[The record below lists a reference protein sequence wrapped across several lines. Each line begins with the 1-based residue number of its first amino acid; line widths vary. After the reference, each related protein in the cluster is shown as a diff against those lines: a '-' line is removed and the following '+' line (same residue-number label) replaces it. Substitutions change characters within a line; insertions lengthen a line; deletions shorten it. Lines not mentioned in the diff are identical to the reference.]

1 MLGRIHSLE
10 SFGTVD
16 GPGIRFV
23 VFMQGCPLRCLYCHN
38 PDTWEVKRETP
49 YLLEPEA
56 LLAEVL
62 RYKNFIAK
70 GGVTVT
76 GGEPLLQPEFLK
88 EFFRLCRENGI
99 HTALDTS
106 GYICSGKALEVL
118 EQVDL
123 VLLDIKTI
131 DAGLHPRLTAVKL
144 DNTLRFLDELEKR
157 GIPVWI
163 RHVIVP
169 GLTDDDEALSKLAE
183 YISSYNVVQKA
194 ELLPYHTM
202 GAYKYEAQ
210 GLDYKLKGVEPLS
223 AERLANAKDLYET
236 RDNRI
241 SLIECLLFD
250 DDRFTADPVDCAD
263 TVAFNTGNIS
273 LAVGEID
280 VMSHIHETI
289 DLTPFVFEQI
299 FDLISGIVYRFF
311 LCKGYL

>member
-1 MLGRIHSLE
+1 M
-10 SFGTVD
+10 
-16 GPGIRFV
+16 
-23 VFMQGCPLRCLYCHN
+23 
-38 PDTWEVKRETP
+38 
-49 YLLEPEA
+49 
-56 LLAEVL
+56 LAEVL

-118 EQVDL
+118 EYVDL

-157 GIPVWI
+157 DIPVWV
-163 RHVIVP
+163 RHVVVP
-169 GLTDDDEALSKLAE
+169 GLTDNDEDLEKLAG
-183 YISSYNVVQKA
+183 YVSRYKVIQKA

-202 GAYKYEAQ
+202 GIYKYEAQ

-223 AERLANAKDLYET
+223 AERLANAK
-236 RDNRI
+236 
-241 SLIECLLFD
+241 
-250 DDRFTADPVDCAD
+250 
-263 TVAFNTGNIS
+263 
-273 LAVGEID
+273 
-280 VMSHIHETI
+280 TI
-289 DLTPFVFEQI
+289 FRKH
-299 FDLISGIVYRFF
+299 GINV
-311 LCKGYL
+311 